1 MPFPNNQYPSVNP
14 FAGAPYG
21 QVQPPM
27 MPQLNSLP
35 QMQQAQQPL
44 RTIQNGSL
52 YGRVVGDLS
61 EVVADDVPR
70 TGAVCLFP
78 LQDYSCIYAKQCN
91 PDNSVSTVRYIPEV
105 EPKQEPVSQTDLTA
119 VLDQLNNIEN
129 LIKKSN
135 NYRKPYHKNKA
146 YNNESKTEESE

>member
-14 FAGAPYG
+14 FAGSPYG

-27 MPQLNSLP
+27 MPQLNNLP
-35 QMQQAQQPL
+35 QMQQSN

-52 YGRVVGDLS
+52 YGRVVGDLN
-61 EVVADDVPR
+61 EIVADDVPR
-70 TGAVCLFP
+70 TGTVCLFP

-105 EPKQEPVSQTDLTA
+105 EPQKEQEPQIDLTS
-119 VLDQLNNIEN
+119 VMQRLDDIEN
-129 LIKKSN
+129 LVKN
-135 NYRKPYHKNKA
+135 LNYRKPYHKN
-146 YNNESKTEESE
+146 NNRNNGQNSKDEVSE